1 MRTKIARIMA
11 SRETIVV
18 KRTKGKGSKI
28 DIASI
33 CPVLISSHTVKKS
46 AFTKRKVILPKL
58 DVIQSAIFSA
68 QVLFW
73 SALALIL
80 RRIFFLGMSFSPNKE
95 DKKERRC
102 CDIHPLYHGFD

>member
-1 MRTKIARIMA
+1 MGTKIARIMA
-11 SRETIVV
+11 SRETKVV
-18 KRTKGKGSKI
+18 KRMNGKGSKG

-33 CPVLISSHTVKKS
+33 CPVLITSHRAKKS
-46 AFTKRKVILPKL
+46 AFTKRKVILQKL

-80 RRIFFLGMSFSPNKE
+80 RSIFFLGMSFSPNKE
-95 DKKERRC
+95 DKKER
-102 CDIHPLYHGFD
+102 